1 MDRSWK
7 RTEISTRL
15 SNYGTPEPAEANY
28 AENNC
33 NGCKVSSSIPRNSR
47 TVLYNKGKGFF
58 FKHRSITQS
67 FDFLFPGY
75 LLKILQNHTVHACDG
90 DRLSVSCPPQTAIS
104 VLSAFYGRRV
114 PSEHLC
120 PSTRNTSAESTNCA
134 ALTALPKVFDEC
146 QDQRSCQF
154 SVNSRVFGLDP
165 CPGTNKYLIVSF
177 KCKPDGHKSKLVCEN
192 EELLLQ
198 CQNQSILVIYAASFG
213 RTLHGNMDCP
223 SVNNT
228 TPDIECL
235 SPIALR
241 RMSSKCHGKPN
252 CSIIASAVSFGD
264 PCFPGVRKQLQVS
277 YTCVP
282 KKLFEEAGQGAVKPF
297 LISDYTHG
305 LPEKAA
311 LYFVSGVCSG
321 LVFILCAFGFH
332 VLVRQDIRKLL
343 SEPQDN
349 QESENEGTKVSD
361 DEDDASSDASFR
373 RLTRQY
379 RASDNIFS
387 PEVTAVMGDRVEQ
400 KEQGEKEM
408 WLNKESSPYAI
419 QNLNQHPR

>member
-1 MDRSWK
+1 MITLKQFRCQVGFSFVILFWFYLWGQF
-7 RTEISTRL
+7 EA
-15 SNYGTPEPAEANY
+15 TP
-28 AENNC
+28 
-33 NGCKVSSSIPRNSR
+33 
-47 TVLYNKGKGFF
+47 
-58 FKHRSITQS
+58 
-67 FDFLFPGY
+67 DFSGY
-75 LLKILQNHTVHACDG
+75 LLKILQNHTVHACDR
-90 DRLSVSCPPQTAIS
+90 DRLSVSCPPQTSIS
-104 VLSAFYGRRV
+104 ILSAFYGRRV

-120 PSTRNTSAESTNCA
+120 PSTRNTSAESINCA
-134 ALTALPKVFDEC
+134 ALTAIPKVFDEC
-146 QDQRSCQF
+146 QDQSSCQF
-154 SVNSRVFGLDP
+154 SVNSRIFGLDP

-177 KCKPDGHKSKLVCEN
+177 KCKPDGHRSKLACEN

-198 CQNQSILVIYAASFG
+198 CQNQTILVIYAARFG
-213 RTLHGNMDCP
+213 RVLHGNMECP

-228 TPDIECL
+228 TPDI
-235 SPIALR
+235 
-241 RMSSKCHGKPN
+241 
-252 CSIIASAVSFGD
+252 
-264 PCFPGVRKQLQVS
+264 
-277 YTCVP
+277 VP

-311 LYFVSGVCSG
+311 LFFVSGVCSG

-343 SEPQDN
+343 SELQDN
-349 QESENEGTKVSD
+349 QESENGRTKISD

-373 RLTRQY
+373 RLTQQY

-387 PEVTAVMGDRVEQ
+387 PEVTAVMVDRVEQ
-400 KEQGEKEM
+400 KEQGDREM